1 MEERHRKKS
10 KLSQLVIP
18 LVTNITRKLSRK
30 EKDVNN
36 SISEEKDRP
45 DTLAL
50 DYPLDFVSQMKEV
63 FREFD
68 KVINSFLS
76 ILIFLDQDKSGFI
89 CVRELGRLMRAL
101 GNNPTHSEV
110 NQLMARADVDHNGR
124 LDIREFIRMMHNYN
138 TETDDPEAAHLQRT
152 GEIMQAFRLSKIVHF
167 LKIIFREAF
176 KK

>member
-36 SISEEKDRP
+36 SISEEKDANCLNRP

-68 KVINSFLS
+68 KVI
-76 ILIFLDQDKSGFI
+76 KS
-89 CVRELGRLMRAL
+89 
-101 GNNPTHSEV
+101 
-110 NQLMARADVDHNGR
+110 
-124 LDIREFIRMMHNYN
+124 
-138 TETDDPEAAHLQRT
+138 
-152 GEIMQAFRLSKIVHF
+152 
-167 LKIIFREAF
+167 
-176 KK
+176 